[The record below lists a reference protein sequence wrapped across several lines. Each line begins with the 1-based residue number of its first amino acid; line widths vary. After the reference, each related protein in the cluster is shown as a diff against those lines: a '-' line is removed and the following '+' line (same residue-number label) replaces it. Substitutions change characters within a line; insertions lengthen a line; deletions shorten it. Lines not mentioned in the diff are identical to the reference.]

1 MVKIDVLMSMLNDIK
16 SHPTSMADPRRTRK
30 QLILQVSEK
39 EMRSLLDR
47 LSWAKSKNMEY
58 LSYNRFCLFIGEAV
72 QERFYCKNVKAS
84 VKDPFTNAVSCY
96 MI

>member
-1 MVKIDVLMSMLNDIK
+1 MSILNDIK

-47 LSWAKSKNMEY
+47 LSWAKSKKMEY

-72 QERFYCKNVKAS
+72 QERFYCKNVKAT
-84 VKDPFTNAVSCY
+84 VKDPFTNAISCY